1 MKRTIITLGLVGL
14 MSSCGIQF
22 GNYERWK
29 EVHGKNHCLNEIEH
43 SVNEL
48 EYYVSEDVNN
58 GNMKKDISV
67 FYMREITNI
76 KAYLENLKSFSKV
89 WQANDGSLHTGQ
101 VEDYYIEREYEFTSI
116 HDCENCDEVD

>member
-76 KAYLENLKSFSKV
+76 KAYLENLKSLKMNNV
-89 WQANDGSLHTGQ
+89 
-101 VEDYYIEREYEFTSI
+101 DYVIKHIWKDF
-116 HDCENCDEVD
+116 